1 MRLCFTIF
9 LWSFHLSSG
18 SVTSGLRNI
27 PWIFSKHLF
36 SALILAPCSQIF
48 FSGGNIKSLS
58 LGIKSE
64 LDFFRSVADRLKK
77 GGYLI
82 NVEIS
87 FDLDSVE
94 YPSMLKNWESIQRL
108 MGATAESLAKLPS
121 ALKEILSVMPPAE
134 IGRLI
139 RLGGINNPVQFFQAF
154 MINGWYGIKWS
165 NFGGP
170 WTLLSWPSN
179 SLNEI
184 FGSIFFRKTTTTRWI
199 SYYLGFLQANAIS
212 FSIAYGSSVSIKDR

>member
-1 MRLCFTIF
+1 
-9 LWSFHLSSG
+9 
-18 SVTSGLRNI
+18 
-27 PWIFSKHLF
+27 
-36 SALILAPCSQIF
+36 
-48 FSGGNIKSLS
+48 
-58 LGIKSE
+58 
-64 LDFFRSVADRLKK
+64 VADRLKK

-154 MINGWYGIKWS
+154 MINGWYGIK
-165 NFGGP
+165 
-170 WTLLSWPSN
+170 
-179 SLNEI
+179 
-184 FGSIFFRKTTTTRWI
+184 
-199 SYYLGFLQANAIS
+199 
-212 FSIAYGSSVSIKDR
+212 